1 MMEKIDKALMRLH
14 SMDDW
19 LEMKSFNPKNL
30 MKEMERYKDDWK
42 PYNVRK
48 PNNRWG
54 LSITSLDGELSG
66 IPDLDS
72 LYEYNK
78 KHGTEIRNQDIN
90 TYTDVYEDSPELQKI
105 IEPWKPW
112 LGRCHYLRLDSG
124 GFFPEH
130 YDINKLDYTFED
142 ARLIG
147 FVNKCSKDTMKFIY
161 GDEVLNVKE
170 GSLYYFNASKRHSVF
185 SMTDNCIMIVFCLNF
200 DEKLFE
206 TMIENYRL
214 K

>member
-1 MMEKIDKALMRLH
+1 MENIDKALMRLH

-19 LEMKSFNPKNL
+19 LEMESFDEKQL
-30 MKEMERYKDDWK
+30 MEEMEIFKDDWK
-42 PYNVRK
+42 PYNLRK

-54 LSITSLDGELSG
+54 LSITSLDGGLSG

-78 KHGTEIRNQDIN
+78 KNGTNIANQDIN
-90 TYTDVYEDSPELQKI
+90 TYTDVYNFSPELQKI

-130 YDINKLDYTFED
+130 YDINKLDYDFED
-142 ARLIG
+142 ARLIA
-147 FVNKCSKDTMKFIY
+147 FVNNCSKDTMKFIY
-161 GDEVLNVKE
+161 GDEVINVTE
-170 GSLYYFNASKRHSVF
+170 GTLYYFNASKRHTVF
-185 SMTDNCIMIVFCLNF
+185 STKDNCIMIVFCLRF
-200 DEKLFE
+200 DEHLFK